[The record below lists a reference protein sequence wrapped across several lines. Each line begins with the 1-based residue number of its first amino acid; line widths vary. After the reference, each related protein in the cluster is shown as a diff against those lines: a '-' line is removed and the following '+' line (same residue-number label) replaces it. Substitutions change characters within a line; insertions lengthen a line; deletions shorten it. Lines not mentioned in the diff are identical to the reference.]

1 MRENACYGARR
12 CSPMGNSMFRLGA
25 LIASA
30 WILMLAAVTP
40 GAAGCICKD
49 TRGTWC
55 AKNCYA
61 CFSNHAVPAGYCSYW
76 LEKRK
81 HRGSKTRVP

>member
-1 MRENACYGARR
+1 M
-12 CSPMGNSMFRLGA
+12 SRLGA
-25 LIASA
+25 LIALP
-30 WILMLAAVTP
+30 WILMLAAVNP

-49 TRGTWC
+49 TRASWC

-61 CFSNHAVPAGYCSYW
+61 CFSTHAVPAGYCSYW